1 MSESNGMHEAVPL
14 YRRMNVLG
22 GALICLA
29 AIGIGIES
37 MGLAVG
43 ELSYFGP
50 GFLPRILAVIL
61 LAGGVSL
68 LAIGLFQ
75 RSAAAEGLELAL
87 RGPAAVGLA
96 ILVFALTIRGVALG
110 PIDIPQ
116 LGILIAGPVTI
127 VIAGMGSSEARLR
140 ELVVLGISVTAVAI
154 LVFADALSMQLPV
167 FPAGIEPGLQTAWG
181 PDWPRRLAVIVYG
194 VSAYGLWRAFGLSLS
209 KLKDGIEGDE
219 TP

>member
-1 MSESNGMHEAVPL
+1 MSESDGMRGTVPR

-22 GALICLA
+22 GALVCLA
-29 AIGIGIES
+29 AIGIGLES

-61 LAGGVSL
+61 LAGGISL
-68 LAIGLFQ
+68 LAIGLLQ
-75 RSAAAEGLELAL
+75 PPAAAEGLELAL

-96 ILVFALTIRGVALG
+96 ILVFALTIRGVEMG
-110 PIDIPQ
+110 PIHIPQ
-116 LGILIAGPVTI
+116 LGILIAGPLTI

-140 ELVVLGISVTAVAI
+140 ELVVLGISVTAAAI

-167 FPAGIEPGLQTAWG
+167 FPAGIESGLQTAWG

-194 VSAYGLWRAFGLSLS
+194 ASAYGLWRAFGMSLA
-209 KLKDGIEGDE
+209 KLQDGIEGDM